1 MKALLA
7 LASITLLSACAATRP
22 IETHAASA
30 ATDFPYAQR
39 VAITLSYFRFTPLAI
54 DLVAGEPHVL
64 MLKDSGAG
72 GHDFTAAEF
81 LAAAA
86 IAPADASQVAGRRI
100 ELVGHQTAS
109 IHVIPTTASTGRH
122 VPISAMRRW
131 A

>member
-30 ATDFPYAQR
+30 ATDFPHGQR
-39 VAITLSYFRFTPLAI
+39 VAIMLSYFRFTPSNI
-54 DLVAGEPHVL
+54 DLVAGKPYVL

-72 GHDFTAAEF
+72 GHDFTAEF